1 MSNLELI
8 ERLADLLGRA
18 AEIIREQADLLAMH
32 GVTGEGLEGRRET
45 LLGEVDKLV

>member
-32 GVTGEGLEGRRET
+32 GVTGEELEGRRET